1 MPTEK
6 TKAETQAKRVM
17 ARFMREAMA
26 NLRPEDTGIE
36 GVIIWV
42 SSGEY
47 SGTALQHGPRI
58 KVMQGTKLNKGAVEN
73 AVTVRLTD
81 PPEVLG
87 KLPTRGKKKVLAF
100 VTLNREVLIQYWK
113 FEIGTLELGRL
124 LQKV

>member
-26 NLRPEDTGIE
+26 N
-36 GVIIWV
+36 
-42 SSGEY
+42 
-47 SGTALQHGPRI
+47 
-58 KVMQGTKLNKGAVEN
+58 
-73 AVTVRLTD
+73 
-81 PPEVLG
+81 
-87 KLPTRGKKKVLAF
+87 LPTRGKKKVLAF

>member
-47 SGTALQHGPRI
+47 SGTALQHDGRPSEANRGRGVPEGPRCP
-58 KVMQGTKLNKGAVEN
+58 G
-73 AVTVRLTD
+73 
-81 PPEVLG
+81 
-87 KLPTRGKKKVLAF
+87 
-100 VTLNREVLIQYWK
+100 
-113 FEIGTLELGRL
+113 
-124 LQKV
+124 